1 MAKKF
6 GAGVVTG
13 VAATIGALAA
23 GLLTYKKKVVEPKEQ
38 ESSRIEENRKRANRK
53 SFASHQ
59 A

>member
-13 VAATIGALAA
+13 VAATVSAIAA
-23 GLLTYKKKVVEPKEQ
+23 GLFAYKKKVIEPEEEQ
-38 ESSRIEENRKRANRK
+38 NNKIEENRKRANRK